1 MNCKKCGFILNS
13 ENKTCP
19 SCGEVNEFYNGEVDN
34 EQVVQTETAPVGEQS
49 VIETPIETGPIV
61 NEQPIVEPVTP
72 ISQPVNPV
80 INNLQ
85 GNGVDTNTIP
95 TMNSQVSNSNIEKKK
110 GSKLWLIIVIIIVIL
125 AGLGFVTYKF
135 ILPKVNKTEPVA
147 EKEEKEESMVIGTD
161 NYGYLKL
168 PGTWYKFND
177 VEGKTALQ
185 YTKDRVWI
193 VSLESYLPSSPD
205 QTAENLAKASLY
217 NMINNEENVENAT
230 GATVK
235 LAGYDAYQTYC
246 YYTVDGI
253 WLVEWFFE
261 PGDGRIHYISV
272 EGNDYTSD
280 YFKIPETFSLK
291 KIN

>member
-13 ENKTCP
+13 DNKICP
-19 SCGEVNEFYNGEVDN
+19 SCGEVNEFYNGELNN
-34 EQVVQTETAPVGEQS
+34 EQVVQTESEPV
-49 VIETPIETGPIV
+49 I
-61 NEQPIVEPVTP
+61 NEQPIVE
-72 ISQPVNPV
+72 PVNPV

-95 TMNSQVSNSNIEKKK
+95 SMSDEVSNSNIEKKK
-110 GSKLWLIIVIIIVIL
+110 GSKVWLIIVIIIVIL
-125 AGLGFVTYKF
+125 AGLGFITYKF
-135 ILPKVNKTEPVA
+135 ILPMFSNKTEPVVE
-147 EKEEKEESMVIGTD
+147 EKEEKKIEESMVIGTD
-161 NYGYLKL
+161 KYGYLKL

-177 VEGKTALQ
+177 VDGKTALQ

-193 VSLESYLPSSPD
+193 VTMESYLPSSPE
-205 QTAENLAKASLY
+205 QTAEMLAKASLY

>member
-1 MNCKKCGFILNS
+1 MNCKKCGFILNNS
-13 ENKTCP
+13 NPTCP
-19 SCGEVNEFYNGEVDN
+19 SCGEPNEFYNGGLNN
-34 EQVVQTETAPVGEQS
+34 EQVVQTESEPV
-49 VIETPIETGPIV
+49 I
-61 NEQPIVEPVTP
+61 NEQP

-95 TMNSQVSNSNIEKKK
+95 SMSDEVSNSNIEKKK
-110 GSKLWLIIVIIIVIL
+110 GSKVWLIIVIIIVIL
-125 AGLGFVTYKF
+125 AGLGFITYKF
-135 ILPKVNKTEPVA
+135 ILPMFSNKTEPVVE
-147 EKEEKEESMVIGTD
+147 EKEEKKIEESMVIGTD
-161 NYGYLKL
+161 KYGYLKL

-177 VEGKTALQ
+177 VDGKTALQ

-193 VSLESYLPSSPD
+193 VTMESYLPSSPE
-205 QTAENLAKASLY
+205 QTAEMLAKASLY
-217 NMINNEENVENAT
+217 NMINNEENLENAT